1 MNDVSIGRR
10 RFDRST
16 IGLVV
21 ALAIG
26 LPLLLWLGRGMTFF
40 SDEWAF
46 IQTRSLGD
54 PGTWLTPHN
63 EHWTTLPVIVYRL
76 LVETVGLRTY
86 VPYLAVVV
94 ALHGVVV
101 TLTFIA
107 IRRSSGPLAAVAVAI
122 LLLLYGSG
130 FENLYWGFQTGFVG
144 ATAAGIAALL
154 ALDRNDDRG
163 RWGVSI
169 LLLIGLATV
178 GVALA
183 FCVAVTVES
192 LVARRLR
199 SMLVPL
205 AIPALIYAAWF
216 IAFGRFGIRSGTA
229 LSTSAFIDV
238 PSAIITGLSNAAG
251 AITGVGPNLGIVPAA
266 GIAVWAGVRTWRDRG
281 LPPRFVGCIAGI
293 AVLYGLIGLTRS
305 HDFTGIIGYTRYTYV
320 SGILLLIAVGS
331 LAGRIHLPEAP
342 NRRLMTMVPL
352 GGLLA
357 AALVFNARLLLDGR
371 DLFLTRAA
379 RTRALITVSMERPL
393 PATTDPN
400 RSLVLVP
407 SPAVLETLL
416 ARYGSPL
423 SDVLVPWAVEPIPPD
438 ILATARRGLAEGIEI
453 PH

>member
-1 MNDVSIGRR
+1 VSDVIIGRR
-10 RFDRST
+10 RFDPST
-16 IGLVV
+16 VALVV

-54 PGTWLTPHN
+54 PATWLTPHN
-63 EHWTTLPVIVYRL
+63 EHWSTLPVIAYRV
-76 LVETVGLRTY
+76 LVDTVGLWTY
-86 VPYLAVVV
+86 VPYLAVVI
-94 ALHGVVV
+94 ALHALVV
-101 TLTFIA
+101 TLTFVA
-107 IRRSSGPLAAVAVAI
+107 IRRSSGPLAAVAAAI

-154 ALDRNDDRG
+154 ALDRHDDRG
-163 RWGVSI
+163 RWGVAI
-169 LLLIGLATV
+169 LLLIGLATA
-178 GVALA
+178 GIALA
-183 FCVAVTVES
+183 FAVAVTVES

-205 AIPALIYAAWF
+205 AIPALVYVAWF
-216 IAFGRFGIRSGTA
+216 VAFGRFGIRTGTA
-229 LSTSAFIDV
+229 VSTSAFTDV
-238 PSAIITGLSNAAG
+238 PSAIITGFSNAAG
-251 AITGVGPNLGIVPAA
+251 AITGVGPNLGIVSAVA
-266 GIAVWAGVRTWRDRG
+266 IGVWAAVRLWRDRT
-281 LPPRFVGCIAGI
+281 LPARFVGCIAGI
-293 AVLYGLIGLTRS
+293 AALYGLIGLTRS

-331 LAGRIHLPEAP
+331 LAGRIRLPEAP
-342 NRRLMTMVPL
+342 NRRLLVMVPL

-371 DLFLTRAA
+371 DLFLLRAA
-379 RTRALITVSMERPL
+379 RTRALITVAMERPL

-423 SDVLVPWAVEPIPPD
+423 SDVLVPWAVEPIPAD
-438 ILATARRGLAEGIEI
+438 LLATARKALAEGIEV

>member
-1 MNDVSIGRR
+1 MNGAIGRR

-16 IGLVV
+16 VALVIALVV
-21 ALAIG
+21 G

-46 IQTRSLGD
+46 IQTRALGD
-54 PGTWLTPHN
+54 PGTWLAPHN

-86 VPYLAVVV
+86 VPYLAVVI
-94 ALHGVVV
+94 ALHGLVVV
-101 TLTFIA
+101 LTFIA
-107 IRRSSGPLAAVAVAI
+107 IRRSSGPLAAIAVAI
-122 LLLLYGSG
+122 LLLVYGSG

-154 ALDRNDDRG
+154 ALDRRDDRG
-163 RWGVSI
+163 RWAVAA
-169 LLLIGLATV
+169 LLMVGLATV

-192 LVARRLR
+192 IVARRLR
-199 SMLVPL
+199 SMFVPL
-205 AIPALIYAAWF
+205 AIPALVYAAWF
-216 IAFGRFGIRSGTA
+216 VAFGRFGIRTGTA
-229 LSTSAFIDV
+229 LSTSAFVDV

-251 AITGVGPNLGIVPAA
+251 AITGLGPNLGIVPAGA
-266 GIAVWAGVRTWRDRG
+266 IAVWAVGRLWRDRG
-281 LPPRFVGCIAGI
+281 LPPRFLGCIAAI

-305 HDFTGIIGYTRYTYV
+305 HDFAGIIGYTRYTYV

-331 LAGRIHLPEAP
+331 LAGRIDIPVER
-342 NRRLMTMVPL
+342 NRRLLTMIPL

-357 AALVFNARLLLDGR
+357 AALVFNARLLFDGR
-371 DLFLTRAA
+371 DLFLLRAA
-379 RTRALITVSMERPL
+379 RTRALITVAMERPL

-400 RSLVLVP
+400 RSLILVP

-423 SDVLVPWAVEPIPPD
+423 SDALVPGAVEPIPPD
-438 ILATARRGLAEGIEI
+438 LLAAARKGLAEGIEV

>member
-1 MNDVSIGRR
+1 VSDTIGRR
-10 RFDRST
+10 RLDPPT
-16 IGLVV
+16 IALVV

-46 IQTRSLGD
+46 IQTRTLGD
-54 PGTWLTPHN
+54 PGTWLAPHN

-94 ALHGVVV
+94 ALHGLVVV
-101 TLTFIA
+101 LTFIA
-107 IRRSSGPLAAVAVAI
+107 VRRTSGPLAAVAVAI

-154 ALDRNDDRG
+154 ALDRRDDRG
-163 RWGVSI
+163 RWAVAAF
-169 LLLIGLATV
+169 LMIGLATV

-183 FCVAVTVES
+183 FCAAVTVES
-192 LVARRLR
+192 IVARRLR

-205 AIPALIYAAWF
+205 AVPALVYAAWF
-216 IAFGRFGIRSGTA
+216 IAFGRYGIRTGTA

-251 AITGVGPNLGIVPAA
+251 GITGVGPALGIVPAA
-266 GIAVWAGVRTWRDRG
+266 GIAVWAVGRLWRDRT

-305 HDFTGIIGYTRYTYV
+305 HDFAGIIGYTRYTYV
-320 SGILLLIAVGS
+320 SGILLLIAVAS
-331 LAGRIHLPEAP
+331 LAGRIDIPEER
-342 NRRLMTMVPL
+342 NRRLLTIVPL

-357 AALVFNARLLLDGR
+357 AALVFNTRLLLDGR

-379 RTRALITVSMERPL
+379 RTRALITVALERPL

-400 RSLVLVP
+400 RSLILVP
-407 SPAVLETLL
+407 SPAVLETLV

-423 SDVLVPWAVEPIPPD
+423 SDTVVPGAVEPIQPD
-438 ILATARRGLAEGIEI
+438 LLATARKGLAEGIEA

>member
-1 MNDVSIGRR
+1 VIGRR
-10 RFDRST
+10 RLDRST
-16 IGLVV
+16 VALVV
-21 ALAIG
+21 ALVIG

-46 IQTRSLGD
+46 IEIRSLGD
-54 PGTWLTPHN
+54 PGTWLPPHN
-63 EHWTTLPVIVYRL
+63 EHWSTLPVIAYRL

-94 ALHGVVV
+94 ALHGLVVV
-101 TLTFIA
+101 LTFVA

-154 ALDRNDDRG
+154 ALDRRDERG
-163 RWGVSI
+163 RWGVAV
-169 LLLIGLATV
+169 LLTIGLATA

-183 FCVAVTVES
+183 FCVAVAVES
-192 LVARRLR
+192 VVARRLR
-199 SMLVPL
+199 TMFVPL
-205 AIPALIYAAWF
+205 AIPAGIYAAWF
-216 IAFGRFGIRSGTA
+216 VTFGRFGVRSGTA
-229 LSTSAFIDV
+229 IGPSALVDV
-238 PSAIITGLSNAAG
+238 PSAIITGFSNAAG
-251 AITGVGPNLGIVPAA
+251 AISGLGPTLGIVPAV
-266 GIAVWAGVRTWRDRG
+266 GIGLWAVVRLWRDRR

-293 AVLYGLIGLTRS
+293 VTLYGLIGLTRS
-305 HDFTGIIGYTRYTYV
+305 HDFAGIIDYTRYTYV
-320 SGILLLIAVGS
+320 SGILLLIALGS
-331 LAGRIHLPEAP
+331 LAGPIRVPEERR
-342 NRRLMTMVPL
+342 RRLLTVVPL

-371 DLFLTRAA
+371 DLFLLRAA
-379 RTRALITVSMERPL
+379 RTRALITVAMERPL

-407 SPAVLETLL
+407 SPALVETLL

-423 SDVLVPWAVEPIPPD
+423 SDALVPDAVQPIPPE
-438 ILATARRGLAEGIEI
+438 ILAAAQKGLAEGIEI
-453 PH
+453 PR

>member
-1 MNDVSIGRR
+1 MNDVIIGRR

-101 TLTFIA
+101 TLAFIA
-107 IRRSSGPLAAVAVAI
+107 IRRSGGPLASVAVAI

-163 RWGVSI
+163 DGAS
-169 LLLIGLATV
+169 
-178 GVALA
+178 
-183 FCVAVTVES
+183 
-192 LVARRLR
+192 R
-199 SMLVPL
+199 S
-205 AIPALIYAAWF
+205 
-216 IAFGRFGIRSGTA
+216 S
-229 LSTSAFIDV
+229 S
-238 PSAIITGLSNAAG
+238 
-251 AITGVGPNLGIVPAA
+251 
-266 GIAVWAGVRTWRDRG
+266 
-281 LPPRFVGCIAGI
+281 
-293 AVLYGLIGLTRS
+293 
-305 HDFTGIIGYTRYTYV
+305 
-320 SGILLLIAVGS
+320 
-331 LAGRIHLPEAP
+331 
-342 NRRLMTMVPL
+342 
-352 GGLLA
+352 
-357 AALVFNARLLLDGR
+357 
-371 DLFLTRAA
+371 
-379 RTRALITVSMERPL
+379 
-393 PATTDPN
+393 
-400 RSLVLVP
+400 
-407 SPAVLETLL
+407 
-416 ARYGSPL
+416 
-423 SDVLVPWAVEPIPPD
+423 
-438 ILATARRGLAEGIEI
+438 
-453 PH
+453 